1 MNRLPAS
8 FVSEPTDLVEDE
20 VKAPMF
26 PEPPFQ
32 RKGSK
37 HSRPS
42 VFAEMKEVFYS
53 LGDEGSDDDMILH
66 EDPIEHVMAIG
77 RLLENEYVFIRRSG
91 GKFCFAMIKSVYP
104 KPDGV
109 MMELYVSEAGN
120 KKTIPMSEW
129 GRFIRPKKAHVSYSP
144 PPVVETLTKGKS
156 VRSTLHE
163 TSAYKGKDES
173 YRPRNRRASLPV
185 MQDLDG
191 QPNTQASNPVRPM
204 NENKTLKALNR
215 RASCPETVRYEDYER
230 VKCDKKGRRN
240 SVIETKLD
248 YSGRSGSSSKSDV
261 NQYAEGAME
270 EFLSIDSYLKMDE
283 VENSHGFHDSL
294 SSEFAVVMDDV
305 KSSSNAQEALKN
317 SSSKRVVKSKS
328 TTDLKHLNDDR
339 IGMKSIRSSNCIS
352 SFPNNSGIERCLE
365 VRVHTSCFQSN
376 LRSSRHSSL
385 QSSVNTGALG
395 MSNHFDHDKKSLRVS
410 FQNMD
415 VPTAAYHEEPQHYSK
430 PDLSEDRSSPTLV
443 AKFFMSEA
451 KISLPKQHLSTPFN
465 ERRSYTI
472 PYQQL
477 PSSPKERRSLS
488 DSQLKHAGR
497 GNNRRASVGSE
508 LTANQRF
515 NESQLLSAFARIGR
529 PPFETSKKG

>member
-1 MNRLPAS
+1 MGSILALKPHFDAMMSLIGTSLAIPADTNMNRLPAS
-8 FVSEPTDLVEDE
+8 IVSEPTDLVEDE

-26 PEPPFQ
+26 PDPPFQ

-37 HSRPS
+37 HSRPR
-42 VFAEMKEVFYS
+42 VFVEMKEVFYS

-173 YRPRNRRASLPV
+173 YRLRNRRASLPV

-248 YSGRSGSSSKSDV
+248 YSGWSGSSSKSDV

-283 VENSHGFHDSL
+283 VENSRGFHDSL

-305 KSSSNAQEALKN
+305 KSSSNAQEALKT

-328 TTDLKHLNDDR
+328 TTDLKHLDDDR
-339 IGMKSIRSSNCIS
+339 TGMKSIRSSNCIS

-365 VRVHTSCFQSN
+365 VTVHTSCFQSN

-385 QSSVNTGALG
+385 RSSVNTDALG

-415 VPTAAYHEEPQHYSK
+415 DPTAADHEEPQHYSK
-430 PDLSEDRSSPTLV
+430 PDLW
-443 AKFFMSEA
+443 
-451 KISLPKQHLSTPFN
+451 
-465 ERRSYTI
+465 SYTI

-477 PSSPKERRSLS
+477 PSSSKERRSLS